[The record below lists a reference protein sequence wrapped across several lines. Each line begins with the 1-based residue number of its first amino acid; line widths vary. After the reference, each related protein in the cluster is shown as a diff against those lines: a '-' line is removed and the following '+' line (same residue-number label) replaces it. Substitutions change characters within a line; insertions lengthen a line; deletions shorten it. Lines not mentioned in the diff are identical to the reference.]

1 MMTENGWPHLNPLMR
16 ASVLLAAALSAFA
29 QTAAPVINP
38 CGIVDAASY
47 GPVLAPGS
55 IAAIFGSFPV
65 GSPAEAA
72 SLPLPTSLSQVSV
85 RAGAGGAAP
94 LFYVSS
100 SQINV
105 QIPWDL
111 AGQSQAAMTVM
122 ASGQTSAPQT
132 VALASFAPAIFSVN
146 GQGAIQ
152 DSSFRLINA
161 SNPATAGSTAILIYC
176 MGLGPISNQPASG
189 AAALTS
195 PLSETTNTPAV
206 TVGGVPAQV
215 TFSGL
220 VPGLVGV
227 YQVNAV
233 TPANAPMGD
242 VPVVI
247 SVGGATSSSVNM
259 YVQAPDTDQ
268 SAGALLAQMTLDEK
282 LQLVHGAYTFGGP
295 AGPLNAEEWVPGIS
309 RLGIPDLLY
318 ADGPVGVN
326 SSLGPATALP
336 SSMASAASWDLNEA
350 YKYGAT
356 IGAEVRACGMN
367 VWLGGNVNLGG
378 REPRDGRTFEAAGED
393 PLLAGSIKAAHI
405 RGVQDQHLI
414 GTLKHYALN
423 DQETGRLLANAII
436 DERGARESDMLA
448 FEVALKNSNAQSVMC
463 SYNLV
468 NGDYACQNDSLLN
481 GALKGDWGF
490 SGFVQSDAF
499 AAQSS
504 VASALA
510 GLDQEQPGGYYFG
523 GVWGESLD
531 TAIQNGD
538 MPQSRLDDMVRR
550 ILRAMYT
557 AGLFNYPSAV
567 GTIDAD
573 TGAATA
579 QEVLEQGPVLLK
591 NVGNLLPLDASK
603 VGSIA
608 VIGAHAD
615 VGVLS
620 GGGSAQVAPTGG
632 AALTLAPECPSS
644 AVGTSALACH
654 NASEIYD
661 PSSPLKAIQAM
672 APSASVQFNDGTDS
686 AAAAALAQSSNVAVV
701 FVSQWESEGMD
712 LDNLNFSNNQ
722 DALVS
727 AVAAANPRTIVV
739 MENGGPQLAPWLGQ
753 VGALLEAWYPGER
766 GGEAIAN
773 ILFGSVNPSG
783 KLPITFP
790 ASVNDLPRP
799 VIPSPSSASSTT
811 PFAVSYSEGFNVG
824 YKWYD
829 TNGIEPLFPFGF
841 GLSYTTFAFSNVSLT
856 SSGEQFQVSFD
867 LANTG
872 AVAGAEVAQV
882 YVGLPASTGEP
893 PRRLAAW
900 TKVLLQP
907 GEKQSETLTV
917 SSNDVSHPLSYWDVN
932 SESWQVASGDYTVY
946 VGNSSANDSLIV
958 AGTFHIGQ

>member
-1 MMTENGWPHLNPLMR
+1 
-16 ASVLLAAALSAFA
+16 
-29 QTAAPVINP
+29 
-38 CGIVDAASY
+38 
-47 GPVLAPGS
+47 
-55 IAAIFGSFPV
+55 
-65 GSPAEAA
+65 
-72 SLPLPTSLSQVSV
+72 
-85 RAGAGGAAP
+85 
-94 LFYVSS
+94 
-100 SQINV
+100 
-105 QIPWDL
+105 
-111 AGQSQAAMTVM
+111 
-122 ASGQTSAPQT
+122 
-132 VALASFAPAIFSVN
+132 
-146 GQGAIQ
+146 
-152 DSSFRLINA
+152 
-161 SNPATAGSTAILIYC
+161 
-176 MGLGPISNQPASG
+176 
-189 AAALTS
+189 
-195 PLSETTNTPAV
+195 
-206 TVGGVPAQV
+206 
-215 TFSGL
+215 
-220 VPGLVGV
+220 
-227 YQVNAV
+227 
-233 TPANAPMGD
+233 
-242 VPVVI
+242 
-247 SVGGATSSSVNM
+247 
-259 YVQAPDTDQ
+259 
-268 SAGALLAQMTLDEK
+268 
-282 LQLVHGAYTFGGP
+282 
-295 AGPLNAEEWVPGIS
+295 
-309 RLGIPDLLY
+309 
-318 ADGPVGVN
+318 
-326 SSLGPATALP
+326 
-336 SSMASAASWDLNEA
+336 
-350 YKYGAT
+350 
-356 IGAEVRACGMN
+356 
-367 VWLGGNVNLGG
+367 
-378 REPRDGRTFEAAGED
+378 
-393 PLLAGSIKAAHI
+393 
-405 RGVQDQHLI
+405 
-414 GTLKHYALN
+414 
-423 DQETGRLLANAII
+423 
-436 DERGARESDMLA
+436 
-448 FEVALKNSNAQSVMC
+448 
-463 SYNLV
+463 
-468 NGDYACQNDSLLN
+468 
-481 GALKGDWGF
+481 
-490 SGFVQSDAF
+490 VQSDAF

-550 ILRAMYT
+550 ILRAMYA

-573 TGAATA
+573 AGAATA
-579 QEVLEQGPVLLK
+579 QEVLEQGAVLLK

-603 VGSIA
+603 VGSIGM
-608 VIGAHAD
+608 IGAHAD

-811 PFAVSYSEGFNVG
+811 PFAVNYSEGFNVG

-829 TNGIEPLFPFGF
+829 TNGITPLFPFGF

-856 SSGEQFQVSFD
+856 SSGEQFQVR
-867 LANTG
+867 
-872 AVAGAEVAQV
+872 VAG
-882 YVGLPASTGEP
+882 
-893 PRRLAAW
+893 
-900 TKVLLQP
+900 
-907 GEKQSETLTV
+907 
-917 SSNDVSHPLSYWDVN
+917 
-932 SESWQVASGDYTVY
+932 
-946 VGNSSANDSLIV
+946 
-958 AGTFHIGQ
+958 